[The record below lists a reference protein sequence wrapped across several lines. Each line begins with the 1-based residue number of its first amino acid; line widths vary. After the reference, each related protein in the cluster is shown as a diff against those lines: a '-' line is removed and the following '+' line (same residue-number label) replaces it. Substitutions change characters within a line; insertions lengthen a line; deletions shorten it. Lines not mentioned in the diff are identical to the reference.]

1 MKQKTKLIQSMKFKV
16 LLLIAIGM
24 LATSSICM
32 ILSIPAM
39 RKNIKSLTQNYML
52 DQAVAYGYILDT
64 TINYIGDNMLS
75 NPDNL
80 NSFLPGIQIQGMD
93 TSYAYLVAA
102 DGTMLWHPTAE
113 KIGQPVENAV
123 VTGLVND
130 LKNGVI
136 PEPACVEYEFKG
148 ALKYASYYISE
159 EGSYILV
166 ISADQADAFS
176 MINQST
182 ANMVFGAI
190 AACIIL
196 IIISLFMTQRMIGPL
211 SELTVIVNKVA
222 GFDFTENAR
231 QETLNR
237 RKDEIG
243 MMSRAIGNL
252 YTELRRIIEAIQDQ
266 SVRLADSNNA
276 FEREFAEIVDGINN
290 VNTAVEEI
298 ALGSTSQ
305 ANETA
310 SASEQVIDIGFAIE
324 SNSNAVNVLEESI
337 LHMNDLAQQSKI
349 MLDEL
354 VQINKRT
361 TDNIRIVTEQTNTT
375 NQSSEKIKEAVAL
388 IQDIASQTNLLSL
401 NASIEAARA
410 GESGK
415 GFAVVAEEIRKLAE
429 DSAQRASEIDAIAI
443 ELMGNST
450 NSVNKMN
457 ELNDEAAAQYGKL
470 SDTKQS
476 FEILQKE
483 ITSVSDASKEIF
495 EQTSKISQLKD
506 GVSGVIEQLSAIAEE
521 NAASTQE
528 TSATMNT
535 LTQSIDKCREE
546 TETLASLSEQLSEH
560 IGKFKF

>member
-24 LATSSICM
+24 LATSAICM

-52 DQAVAYGYILDT
+52 DQAVAYGYVLDT
-64 TINYIGDNMLS
+64 TINFIGDNMFS

-80 NSFLPGIQIQGMD
+80 NSFMPGIQIQGMD

-113 KIGQPVENAV
+113 KIGQPVENTV

-130 LKNGVI
+130 LKNGI
-136 PEPACVEYEFKG
+136 IAEPTCVEYEFKG
-148 ALKYASYYISE
+148 ALKYASYYINE

-166 ISADQADAFS
+166 ISADQEDAFS

-182 ANMVFGAI
+182 ANMIFGAI

-196 IIISLFMTQRMIGPL
+196 IIISLFMTQRMISPL
-211 SELTVIVNKVA
+211 SELTGIVNKVA
-222 GFDFTENAR
+222 GLDFTENAR
-231 QETLNR
+231 QEALNR

-243 MMSRAIGNL
+243 MMSRAISNL
-252 YTELRRIIEAIQDQ
+252 YCQLRTIIEAIQRQ
-266 SVRLADSNNA
+266 SLRLADSNNA
-276 FEREFAEIVDGINN
+276 FEHEFSGIVEGISN

-298 ALGSTSQ
+298 AMGSTSQ
-305 ANETA
+305 ANETS
-310 SASEQVIDIGFAIE
+310 SAGEQVSNIGFAIE
-324 SNSNAVNVLEESI
+324 NNSNAVGVLEESI
-337 LHMNDLAQQSKI
+337 RRMNDLAQQSTE
-349 MLDEL
+349 MLNEL

-361 TDNIRIVTEQTNTT
+361 TDNIQIVTEQTNTT
-375 NQSSEKIKEAVAL
+375 NHSSEKIKQAVAF

-429 DSAQRASEIDAIAI
+429 DSAQSASEIDAMAV
-443 ELMGNST
+443 ELIGNSKD
-450 NSVNKMN
+450 SVSKMN
-457 ELNDEAAAQYGKL
+457 ELNDEAVAQYDKL

-476 FEILQKE
+476 FEALQKE
-483 ITSVSDASKEIF
+483 IISVSNASREIF
-495 EQTSKISQLKD
+495 EQTDKISQLKD

-528 TSATMNT
+528 TSATMST
-535 LTQSIDKCREE
+535 LTESIDKCREE
-546 TETLASLSEQLSEH
+546 TAALAALSEQLSEQV
-560 IGKFKF
+560 GKFQF